1 MLRTHPCCIVIKHLT
16 IISEFFISITLLEV
30 VIVCSCASLSNSA
43 FYSRLDDLKLI
54 MVDI

>member
-30 VIVCSCASLSNSA
+30 VIVCSYASLSNST
-43 FYSRLDDLKLI
+43 FYKVDL
-54 MVDI
+54 MT